1 MTATRQLFF
10 LVAAVLVCILGGL
23 LAFNAFGNA
32 TVPDLLG
39 VGFIALGCLAA
50 SFLPPGA
57 P

>member
-1 MTATRQLFF
+1 MTPRQMFF
-10 LVAAVLVCILGGL
+10 VMLCIVACVAGAVLSFHHYGSVSI
-23 LAFNAFGNA
+23 
-32 TVPDLLG
+32 PDLLG